1 MAETICDLVVSL
13 SLLINN
19 FTETCT
25 WYGNHGVHHDGLQI
39 LPEGTDYEQHHF
51 NPSCYSLGYTNPS
64 SVLAKKAALLSREM
78 RPFILKVNQ
87 PELGDF
93 LLWQHDSPPLPEC
106 APSPCR

>member
-39 LPEGTDYEQHHF
+39 LPEGTDIDE
-51 NPSCYSLGYTNPS
+51 
-64 SVLAKKAALLSREM
+64 LLSTLDK
-78 RPFILKVNQ
+78 LK
-87 PELGDF
+87 
-93 LLWQHDSPPLPEC
+93 
-106 APSPCR
+106 